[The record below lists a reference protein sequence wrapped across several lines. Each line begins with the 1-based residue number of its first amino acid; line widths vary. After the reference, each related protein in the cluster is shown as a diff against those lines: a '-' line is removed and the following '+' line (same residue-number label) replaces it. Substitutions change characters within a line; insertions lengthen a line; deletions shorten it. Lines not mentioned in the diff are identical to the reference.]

1 MVDTEA
7 AKNGTG
13 DSKSPVHPSH
23 VAQNQ
28 NAVFSFLAKPAT
40 HGLDHGVT
48 RIDTHGAV
56 VFLAGVDVYKVKR
69 AVLFAAARANQFA
82 MRTGTVKRSAPP
94 VLPKTLY
101 PLDGIRL
108 ACGSTNS
115 ICRGAD
121 TNLYM
126 TRGSV
131 GWELNPPT
139 CAGLSVNDYLDVAS
153 S

>member
-1 MVDTEA
+1 M
-7 AKNGTG
+7 
-13 DSKSPVHPSH
+13 KSLLTNPTDLWLVTRDGFRHSLSMSDDDRRYRHTSAGKPSR
-23 VAQNQ
+23 
-28 NAVFSFLAKPAT
+28 VFPFDVLRKLCAKPIQQ
-40 HGLDHGVT
+40 VP
-48 RIDTHGAV
+48 
-56 VFLAGVDVYKVKR
+56 
-69 AVLFAAARANQFA
+69 
-82 MRTGTVKRSAPP
+82 RTGIVKRSAPP

-108 ACGSTNS
+108 AYGSTNS

-139 CAGLSVNDYLDVAS
+139 CAGLSVNDYLDVAGS
-153 S
+153 